1 MDVTQLWEQLNGE
14 LTGYLRGITK
24 NVEMAEDIV
33 AETFLKSLSYQ
44 TLFSTMAPAQCKAWL
59 YHTARHLAVDQARRR
74 KLETRVEPT
83 RDFVEEDFT
92 KAEVAELIAM
102 LPEALQD
109 LFAMRYLAGM
119 DSNQI
124 GESLH
129 IPAATVRTRLRK
141 ARMLLRKFW
150 YKE

>member
-1 MDVTQLWEQLNGE
+1 MEVTQLWEQLNGE

-24 NVEMAEDIV
+24 NVETAEDIA
-33 AETFLKSLSYQ
+33 AETFLKALSHQ
-44 TLFSTMAPAQCKAWL
+44 TLLSSMAPVQCKVWL
-59 YHTARHLAVDQARRR
+59 YHTARHIAIDQARRHR
-74 KLETRVEPT
+74 SEARLEPT
-83 RDFVEEDFT
+83 RDYVEEDFT

-102 LPEALQD
+102 LPEALQE

-119 DSNQI
+119 DSRQI

-141 ARMLLRKFW
+141 ACILLRQIW
-150 YKE
+150 DKE